1 MAAADKVTA
10 LASAVGRR
18 VEDGIVVGPEGF
30 GRLILLAAAH
40 EPIDQRHRN
49 LTLCWMTPDL
59 LANRLIGAGRVRRLV
74 ASFFASRS
82 TGSLHAI
89 RRRFERPD
97 PAALEVGEYSH
108 YGMVCRDQAGTA
120 PRCSSRR
127 APTPV
132 ATCPGSTRRSRS
144 SAIPPAARTS
154 SWCRPLGR
162 NLSTLHAQHQTPRQG
177 ADAGH
182 RGRPAGS
189 RLRRAHGHRR
199 RGTAR
204 RIRGG
209 PIRPDP
215 HRHPQPRR
223 HCRRPG
229 GRPSVLHPS
238 ATMTATTPSMASGHP
253 IGRDCQAAGAPLDQR
268 ALRRFR
274 PGGLPGARH
283 TALDQTAT
291 CRTPRAAGGLG
302 APGRHHRGAIVT
314 TPRLLAVPPL
324 STGEVHIR

>member
-10 LASAVGRR
+10 IASAVGRR
-18 VEDGIVVGPEGF
+18 VEDGIVVGPVGF

-40 EPIDQRHRN
+40 GPIDQRHRN

-59 LANRLIGAGRVRRLV
+59 LANQLIGASRVRRTV

-82 TGSLHAI
+82 AGSLYAI
-89 RRRFERPD
+89 RRRFERAD
-97 PAALEVGEYSH
+97 PAALEVGDYSH
-108 YGMVCRDQAGTA
+108 YGMVCRDQARTA
-120 PRCSSRR
+120 PPVFFPPRS
-127 APTPV
+127 TPV
-132 ATCPGSTRRSRS
+132 ATCPSSTRRTRN
-144 SAIPPAARTS
+144 SAVPPAARTS
-154 SWCRPLGR
+154 SRCRPLSR
-162 NLSTLHAQHQTPRQG
+162 TSAPCTPSTRRPGNVQMRGIVGAQQEV
-177 ADAGH
+177 ASA
-182 RGRPAGS
+182 
-189 RLRRAHGHRR
+189 AHTVIVAVEQLVESEVVRS
-199 RGTAR
+199 
-204 RIRGG
+204 
-209 PIRPDP
+209 DP

-229 GRPSVLHPS
+229 RPSVVLHPI

-253 IGRDCQAAGAPLDQR
+253 IGRDCQAAGAPLDQW

-283 TALDQTAT
+283 TALGQTAT

-302 APGRHHRGAIVT
+302 APSRHHRGAIVT
-314 TPRLLAVPPL
+314 TPRLHAVPPL